1 VILLDTG
8 VVSAVLRRRRRGE
21 VEQRVFDTVTSLLD
35 SHESVA
41 LPGIVFQEV
50 LSGIADG
57 RQLRK
62 VLQGIR
68 DSFPVKLAHE
78 DDHLRAAQ
86 LANTAAAHGIAAST
100 PDTLIASQAI
110 GLESELLTV
119 DPDFEHLAE
128 LSDLKVLFLGRPRE
142 S

>member
-21 VEQRVFDTVTSLLD
+21 FEQRVLDTVVSLLE

-41 LPGIVFQEV
+41 VPGIVFQEV
-50 LSGIADG
+50 LSGIADV

-62 VLQGIR
+62 VLRGIR
-68 DSFPVKLAHE
+68 DSFPVMLASE

-86 LANTAAAHGIAAST
+86 IANAAASKGIAAST
-100 PDTLIASQAI
+100 PDTLIASQAV
-110 GLESELLTV
+110 GLESDLLTL
-119 DPDFEHLAE
+119 DPDFKYLAE
-128 LSDLKVLFLGRPRE
+128 FVELKVLFLE
-142 S
+142 